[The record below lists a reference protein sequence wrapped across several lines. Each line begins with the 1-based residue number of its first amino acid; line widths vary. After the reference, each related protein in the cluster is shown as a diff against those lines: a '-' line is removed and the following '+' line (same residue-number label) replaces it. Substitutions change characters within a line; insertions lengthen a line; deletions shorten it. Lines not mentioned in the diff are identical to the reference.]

1 MNSINRPKP
10 STSVSPVRPATKQ
23 SPQTSTI
30 EINKPAVNVNHQEMN
45 DINEHLNKLNASLQA
60 KRQLLNQLYEN
71 VSTEN
76 SKPENKNESKLDN
89 ILKQVHF
96 ESIDFGDN
104 SKVKQFN
111 STFTVKINT
120 NKTSAN
126 DTTSKQPSKP
136 LSSIGNRNR
145 SKSPAAA
152 NKPSS
157 KTSQLPSTTQT
168 RINNSPVTSKQ
179 VALANKTSK
188 TSPVV
193 RPNLTL
199 QQKRQIQLEAKAKL
213 AKDLEALKLKVLERK
228 FGYLWLR
235 KCCFS
240 KLKYASH
247 DKKSLILPSE
257 AK

>member
-10 STSVSPVRPATKQ
+10 STSVSPVRPSTKQ
-23 SPQTSTI
+23 STQTSTI
-30 EINKPAVNVNHQEMN
+30 EINKPAVNVNHQEIN

-76 SKPENKNESKLDN
+76 SKPENKNESKLNTN

-111 STFTVKINT
+111 STFTVKINE
-120 NKTSAN
+120 TS
-126 DTTSKQPSKP
+126 SKQPSKP

-157 KTSQLPSTTQT
+157 KTSPLPSTTQT

-188 TSPVV
+188 TSPVA

-199 QQKRQIQLEAKAKL
+199 QQKRQIQLAATAKL
-213 AKDLEALKLKVLERK
+213 AKDLEALKFKVLERK
-228 FGYLWLR
+228 FGYIWLR
-235 KCCFS
+235 KFCFS
-240 KLKYASH
+240 KLKYAAH
-247 DKKSLILPSE
+247 DNKSLILPSE